1 MAVKYSAPT
10 TAFALPP
17 ELIELKEH
25 AKNIVERE
33 CFPLEAKFLS
43 NQWLDEGPKPGA
55 TEGQVDGSLPAED
68 WARLKQ
74 ISQDAGLYAVGLP
87 EEYGGEGYGALGEV
101 VVAEQLNRSVVKL
114 PRSGAMMPLL
124 HGTDAQKEEFLMPS
138 IRGEK
143 RFVFAQ
149 SEPGA
154 GSDPG
159 NSMRTTA
166 KPDGDGWRINGQK
179 MWISG
184 VEDADYM
191 LVLTVTDPEKRQR
204 GGMTM
209 FIVDRD
215 SPGISWSPIETWL
228 VRKAHQYLVTFDDV
242 FVPGDRI
249 LGSEGYG
256 FGLGQEWLAIQD
268 RLTRGTL
275 ACGRLARG
283 LEIATEW
290 AKSRETFGAPLA
302 ERQAIQWMLVDVFMD
317 LKTIRAIAY
326 ETAARYDAGEEV
338 RHLAAMAKY
347 MGGNYGHRSMDKIM
361 QILGGMGETLEMP
374 ISTFYRELRHGRIG
388 GGTDEIQRILMARAI
403 LKQGKKVW
411 EA

>member
-10 TAFALPP
+10 SAFALPP

-124 HGTDAQKEEFLMPS
+124 HGTEEQKEQFLMPS

-166 KPDGDGWRINGQK
+166 KRDGDGWRINGQK

-184 VEDADYM
+184 IADADYM

-209 FIVDRD
+209 FIVDKD

-228 VRKAHQYLVTFDDV
+228 VRKAHQYLITFDDV
-242 FVPGDRI
+242 FVPNDRI
-249 LGSEGYG
+249 LGKEGFG

-283 LEIATEW
+283 LEIATDW

-403 LKQGKKVW
+403 LKQGKSVW